1 MPEPVTITLAA
12 VGTVALTEGVKFL
25 YGQAAELLKRWRERR
40 DAAKT
45 TPSKTVEPA
54 VVELPPDVFEG
65 QLSAP
70 QIHYDKLTKVEPRL
84 KELVGKIAPY
94 QIDPGS
100 IDAKDENLLK
110 VIDGLRRTLE
120 VIYQQRL
127 TFKGETGRP
136 ASGPFIEGEVEVEH
150 ALGDVAGVRIDKLTE
165 GTARGKVT
173 VGTADKGSIISGTY
187 VKEAGRESNDREP

>member
-54 VVELPPDVFEG
+54 VVELPADVFEG

-84 KELVGKIAPY
+84 KELVGKIAL
-94 QIDPGS
+94 IKS
-100 IDAKDENLLK
+100 IRARSTPKMK
-110 VIDGLRRTLE
+110 TCSRR
-120 VIYQQRL
+120 
-127 TFKGETGRP
+127 
-136 ASGPFIEGEVEVEH
+136 S
-150 ALGDVAGVRIDKLTE
+150 
-165 GTARGKVT
+165 TAC
-173 VGTADKGSIISGTY
+173 
-187 VKEAGRESNDREP
+187 AGRLKSFTSSV